1 MSRVVLTDEKVGG
14 DLSLGESFDT
24 LLKEDNRY
32 LLDAVGNAVKLV
44 SIVFPHLRS
53 VSSWKLEGIPWL
65 MPLLKALPE
74 PRFVREGRTK
84 VFEVNSPP

>member
-1 MSRVVLTDEKVGG
+1 MVCLLLFGCVSRVEPADWKVGG

-44 SIVFPHLRS
+44 SIVFPHLR
-53 VSSWKLEGIPWL
+53 
-65 MPLLKALPE
+65 
-74 PRFVREGRTK
+74 R
-84 VFEVNSPP
+84 